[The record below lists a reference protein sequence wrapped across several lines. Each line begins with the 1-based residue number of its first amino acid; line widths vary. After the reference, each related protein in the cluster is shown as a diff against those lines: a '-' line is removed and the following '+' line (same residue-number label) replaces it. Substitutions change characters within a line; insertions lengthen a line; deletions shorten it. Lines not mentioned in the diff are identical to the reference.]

1 MLMLGMRRAGLLGG
15 AAPWRR
21 AGLLEGAAYWQKKT
35 AADSGRLYSSWRDK
49 VTKGNPWLSNKK
61 KKGKDSVV
69 ADLPKSELVYGLAS
83 AKAAICQGR
92 RIIYGAYVQSE
103 TAGDLSRDRLKEIV
117 ALAAEHDIPVDERSK
132 DILDT
137 SINGASHQGVVL
149 KVSAYDAQR
158 VTNISRVEADSY
170 QVTTATEQTI
180 RQSRRR
186 FPLWVYC
193 CGLQDTHNFGS
204 IIRSALFFGADAIV
218 VPAYG
223 AVKPTP
229 TVSKVSSGAMECID
243 VYRVSDHEKLLDR
256 VLNNGWSI
264 VCATTSNAG
273 SGQQH
278 SVDALPRLN
287 APTILVIGNE
297 GSGIP
302 DDVASLS
309 SMNVHIPARAELPGY
324 IDSLNAGVAAGTI
337 LSAIKFEGE

>member
-1 MLMLGMRRAGLLGG
+1 MLMQGMRRAGLLGG
-15 AAPWRR
+15 AAHWRR
-21 AGLLEGAAYWQKKT
+21 AGLLEGATYWRKHT
-35 AADSGRLYSSWRDK
+35 AADSVRLYSSWRDK
-49 VTKGNPWLSNKK
+49 VNKGNPWLSNKK

-92 RIIYGAYVQSE
+92 RTIHGAYVQSE

-117 ALAAEHDIPVDERSK
+117 ALAAEHDIPVVERSK

-137 SINGASHQGVVL
+137 SINGASHQGVIL

-180 RQSRRR
+180 RQPRRR

-193 CGLQDTHNFGS
+193 CALQDTHNFGS

-223 AVKPTP
+223 AVKPTS

-264 VCATTSNAG
+264 VCATTSRAG

-278 SVDALPRLN
+278 SVDSLPRLN

-309 SMNVHIPARAELPGY
+309 SMNVHIPARAELPSY
-324 IDSLNAGVAAGTI
+324 IDSLNAGVAAGII